1 MNRRSFVASAAVA
14 VLPLP
19 ALASEPRHIVLKD
32 GDDLT
37 AAVRDMRDG
46 DKLTASGVK
55 LVMIGRT
62 GRATLPDCS
71 IELLSCV
78 ITCQDGASIW
88 DLSRP
93 DMRSCL
99 LAYNVITGTA

>member
-14 VLPLP
+14 ALPLP
-19 ALASEPRHIVLKD
+19 ALASGPRRIVLKD

-37 AAVRDMRDG
+37 AAIRDLRDG
-46 DKLTASGVK
+46 DKLTANSVR

-78 ITCQDGASIW
+78 ITCQNGASIW

-93 DMRSCL
+93 GTRLCF
-99 LAYNVITGTA
+99 LAHNVITGTV